1 MANKRRANLMAML
14 MTTACLI
21 PVGAM
26 GQQRCE
32 EHLLFSNAVSL
43 AQEMIVAEAENLERL
58 MGALV
63 ALLANAPAAQDWALA
78 SRDDWRRRGDELE
91 RAKALA
97 KRYKFAMRNAATMG
111 EAVMAE
117 AMREAESGEAA
128 ECQW

>member
-1 MANKRRANLMAML
+1 MTKLRRANLMAML
-14 MTTACLI
+14 MMTACLI

-43 AQEMIVAEAENLERL
+43 AQEMIVAEAENLERF

-78 SRDDWRRRGDELE
+78 SRDGWRRRGDELE
-91 RAKALA
+91 RAKALTE
-97 KRYKFAMRNAATMG
+97 RYKFAVRNVAAMG
-111 EAVMAE
+111 DVAMAE